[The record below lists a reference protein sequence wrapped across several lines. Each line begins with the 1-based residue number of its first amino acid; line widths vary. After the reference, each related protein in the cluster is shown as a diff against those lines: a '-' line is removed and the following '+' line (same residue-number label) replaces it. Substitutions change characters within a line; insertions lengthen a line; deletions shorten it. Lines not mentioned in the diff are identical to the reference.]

1 MVALLEGARDHET
14 PGKVI
19 SNTPSVNQVN
29 GTKRLDPYLLYLS
42 VIKTLPLNSASVI
55 GHLFLFCKTLL
66 CHIYL
71 KEGELQL
78 LQNFLTGPYLIILI
92 CMLEL
97 IPPLY
102 PAYSPFP
109 LPF

>member
-14 PGKVI
+14 PGEVI

-78 LQNFLTGPYLIILI
+78 
-92 CMLEL
+92 
-97 IPPLY
+97 
-102 PAYSPFP
+102 
-109 LPF
+109 

>member
-1 MVALLEGARDHET
+1 MVALLEGARDQET

-19 SNTPSVNQVN
+19 SNAPSVNQVN
-29 GTKRLDPYLLYLS
+29 GTKWNKILRIFTYIISLDPYL
-42 VIKTLPLNSASVI
+42 LPLNSASAT
-55 GHLFLFCKTLL
+55 GHLFLFWKTLP

-78 LQNFLTGPYLIILI
+78 LKIFLTGPYLIILI

-102 PAYSPFP
+102 PA
-109 LPF
+109 